1 MPISL
6 TRCPTGLL
14 YMVNNFFASNLVS
27 KILFSNAKNG
37 ANGNAATK
45 IVTNPY
51 CSTTK
56 KKIITLFE
64 KIEYTLN
71 YISMCISSIYIT
83 LINYLLFFD
92 RINDISLYLPISK
105 YSGKRLLGPHWT
117 NL

>member
-27 KILFSNAKNG
+27 KTLFSNAKNG

-51 CSTTK
+51 CSTIK
-56 KKIITLFE
+56 KNYNYVYSKIF
-64 KIEYTLN
+64 
-71 YISMCISSIYIT
+71 
-83 LINYLLFFD
+83 
-92 RINDISLYLPISK
+92 
-105 YSGKRLLGPHWT
+105 
-117 NL
+117 

>member
-14 YMVNNFFASNLVS
+14 YRVSNFFASSLIS
-27 KILFSNAKNG
+27 KILFNNAKNG

-51 CSTTK
+51 CRTVK
-56 KKIITLFE
+56 KNFNYVYPVILIIYYFVS
-64 KIEYTLN
+64 IIYTV
-71 YISMCISSIYIT
+71 SCKS
-83 LINYLLFFD
+83 LL
-92 RINDISLYLPISK
+92 ISK
-105 YSGKRLLGPHWT
+105 YSGKRLLGPHST